1 MILNPKKC
9 YYRCLGKNS
18 NNDRFAFD
26 NLCLENSN
34 EEVILGVT
42 IDDKVTFDSHIK
54 NICRKAGQKLCALS
68 SISNDLEKKP
78 KKTTFQFSYCL
89 LIWMFSSR
97 KSNNLINKIYEGSFR
112 IITVDKESDFQTL
125 LENRNQRTIHQRNL
139 PALMIEVYKIIEGY
153 APPIMENLLVF
164 RENVHNIRNF
174 QVISKKYIKTARNG
188 LEIIRHRTPFWANLP
203 IDIKLATSLS
213 DFKTKMKRLEMQLL
227 CLS

>member
-1 MILNPKKC
+1 MVLNPKKC
-9 YYRCLGKNS
+9 YYMCLGKNS

-54 NICRKAGQKLCALS
+54 NICRKAGQKLCVLS
-68 SISNDLEKKP
+68 SVSNYLEKTP

-97 KSNNLINKIYEGSFR
+97 KSNNLINKIHEGSFR
-112 IITVDKESDFQTL
+112 IITVDKESDFQIL
-125 LENRNQRTIHQRNL
+125 LVNRNQPTIHQRNL
-139 PALMIEVYKIIEGY
+139 PALMIEVYKIIKGY

-164 RENVHNIRNF
+164 RKNVHNIRNF
-174 QVISKKYIKTARNG
+174 QVISKKNIKTARNG
-188 LEIIRHRTPFWANLP
+188 LEIIRHRTPFWANPP
-203 IDIKLATSLS
+203 IDIKLATS
-213 DFKTKMKRLEMQLL
+213 FK
-227 CLS
+227 